1 MDEQL
6 PESVERVKLWD
17 TALRLFHWALVVCV
31 VTGWMLGRFGPN
43 IMTLHFYAGY
53 VVIGLLAFRILWGF
67 VGSRPARFSHFLF
80 GPKKTLSYVA
90 TLPKRKPSY
99 WPGHNP
105 VGALSVFA
113 LLGVL
118 ILQVGT
124 GLFIDADDFI
134 NTGPL
139 VDWVSYDTARA
150 AAGLHYRLSLLLLAL
165 IVLHL
170 GAILFYRF
178 WKRENLV
185 KPMITGWKEVRKDH
199 PDA

>member
-1 MDEQL
+1 MPIQDQPPIETRRVWDL
-6 PESVERVKLWD
+6 P
-17 TALRLFHWALVVCV
+17 LRLFHWALVVCV
-31 VTGWMLGRFGPN
+31 VTGWMLGKFGPN

-53 VVIGLLAFRILWGF
+53 AVIGLLAFRILWGF
-67 VGSRPARFSHFLF
+67 IGSRAARFSHFLF
-80 GPKKTLSYVA
+80 GPKKTLAYVV
-90 TLPKRKPSY
+90 TLPKRRPSY

-105 VGALSVFA
+105 VGAISVFV

-118 ILQVGT
+118 ILQAGT

-165 IVLHL
+165 VVLHL

-185 KPMITGWKEVRKDH
+185 KPMVTGWKDVRKDH